1 MEPGVGSGRMDGQ
14 TRIIRATRLAPCNG
28 QGPRREESAM
38 FQERRIDH
46 WPVNTDGDGVK
57 IYTISAT
64 GAPVEPGPYLA
75 RLQAMKAARNQP
87 WGDTPAFA
95 ICHDGAS
102 ASYLTL
108 GWWGNDNE
116 MFVAVA
122 VTQSGGWIEDLGRYS
137 FCLWDME
144 VMWHERNA
152 FVKHMYGARAD
163 LAAYRADFLTQRWP
177 PESSETIGQ

>member
-1 MEPGVGSGRMDGQ
+1 
-14 TRIIRATRLAPCNG
+14 
-28 QGPRREESAM
+28 M
-38 FQERRIDH
+38 FSERRIEALPAHVDA
-46 WPVNTDGDGVK
+46 DGVK

-64 GAPVEPGPYLA
+64 GEPVDPLPYLA
-75 RLQAMKAARNQP
+75 RLQAMKAARSAHP
-87 WGDTPAFA
+87 WRDTPAFA

-102 ASYLTL
+102 ARYLTL

-122 VTQSGGWIEDLGRYS
+122 VTQPEGWVEDLGRYS

-152 FVKHMYGARAD
+152 FVKHMYGMHAD
-163 LAAYRADFLTQRWP
+163 LAAYRADRLVQAWP
-177 PESSETIGQ
+177 PASSETNGQ